1 MSTYQ
6 YQKLVTQFAHD
17 IAQGSLRPGD
27 RMPSIRKLATACQ
40 VSKTTVI
47 TAYNRLEAMELI
59 ESRPKSGFFV
69 RAQQRHRQQPLQA
82 PQQSRPNV
90 KPFSV
95 SSGQVIVD
103 IMEKAASFDLL
114 PEIDQQDGN
123 TELRQ
128 CLSRAQRRQG
138 LTEQHYYDEPLGHL
152 SLRKQLAQRIHH
164 GQREI
169 DADEVVITHGCQHAL
184 LLALMAVAKPGDI
197 VAMESP
203 GFYGAIQL
211 LETLNI
217 QVIELPSSPTTGID
231 VEAFAQAISQWDIV
245 ALIVST
251 NYATP
256 TGACMPDAAKKALLD
271 ICITHQV
278 TIIEDDVYGDL
289 YFGPSKPRTLYSF
302 DTTGTVIL
310 CSSFSKSLSRDLRI
324 GWMLPGK
331 YIQKTK
337 QLKVVT
343 AIAIGTTIQKGVALY
358 LAQGSYERYL
368 KKRRRELESQL
379 IQWQNAIKQHF
390 PSIQSCSSP
399 QGGLALWAELPAGID
414 TIKLYP
420 QAQQQGITITPGPL
434 FSAQKRY
441 RNYLRLSFAE
451 PLTAKREDALKC
463 LEHLVQEGL

>member
-1 MSTYQ
+1 MSSYQ
-6 YQKLVTQFAHD
+6 YQKLVTQFAQD
-17 IAQGSLRPGD
+17 ITQGSLRPGD
-27 RMPSIRKLATACQ
+27 RMPSIRQLATAWR

-47 TAYNRLEAMELI
+47 TAYNRLEAMGLI

-82 PQQSRPNV
+82 PQQSRPRV

-95 SSGQVIVD
+95 SSSQVIVD

-114 PEIDQQDGN
+114 PDVAQQEGN

-138 LTEQHYYDEPLGHL
+138 LIEQHYYDEPLGHHA
-152 SLRKQLAQRIHH
+152 LREQIARRVHH
-164 GQREI
+164 GQRAI

-184 LLALMAVAKPGDI
+184 LLALMAVAQPGDI
-197 VAMESP
+197 VAVESP

-217 QVIELPSSPTTGID
+217 QVIELPSSPATGID
-231 VEAFAQAISQWDIV
+231 VEAFGQALRQWDIV
-245 ALIVST
+245 ALIVAA

-256 TGACMPDAAKKALLD
+256 TGACMPDAAKQALLA
-271 ICITHQV
+271 ICGAHRV
-278 TIIEDDVYGDL
+278 TIIEDDVYGEL
-289 YFGPSKPRTLYSF
+289 YFGPSKPRSLYSF
-302 DTTGTVIL
+302 DTSGAVIL
-310 CSSFSKSLSRDLRI
+310 CASFSKSLSRDLRI
-324 GWMLPGK
+324 GWLLPGK
-331 YIQKTK
+331 YSQKVK

-343 AIAIGTTIQKGVALY
+343 AIAIGTTTQKGVALY

-368 KKRRRELESQL
+368 KKRRRELEGQL
-379 IQWQNAIKQHF
+379 IQWQNAIKQYF
-390 PSIQSCSSP
+390 PSAQSCSSP
-399 QGGLALWAELPAGID
+399 QGGLALWAELPTGVD
-414 TIKLYP
+414 TIKLYAR
-420 QAQQQGITITPGPL
+420 AQQQGITITPGPL

-451 PLTAKREDALKC
+451 PLTAKRENALKC
-463 LEHLVQEGL
+463 LERLVQESL